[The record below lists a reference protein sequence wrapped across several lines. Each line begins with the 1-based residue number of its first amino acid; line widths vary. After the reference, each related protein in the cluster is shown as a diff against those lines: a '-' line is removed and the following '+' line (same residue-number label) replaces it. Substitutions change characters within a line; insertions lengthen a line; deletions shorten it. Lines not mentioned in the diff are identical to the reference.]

1 MGWTETNWTKGTKV
15 KDWFKE
21 NYNQE
26 TDKVKQ
32 TVLDAALVARTEA
45 FAAIER
51 INKETGERQVL
62 MAVVIMKFYP
72 KAHYYNF
79 AYKSMDETCGPYIYR
94 CPKRLMKLL
103 TPTDN
108 EYALNWRKR
117 VEDYWTTKDKTN
129 KAMKKLNVGDTIVF
143 KETIKFNNGTSYKSL
158 QVLSLKPFRLTD
170 GSTNIF
176 GNTQAYYIKRKT
188 LDSIIDHVI
197 PASENGQVEREVE
210 EVTEKTIEQYPLY
223 YNGDMKKEYR
233 CILWAQA
240 KNGWEWYGFE
250 LDDKDNKI
258 YFGYVMGAYNEWG
271 YFSLQEL
278 LDNGVKVVTDPKE
291 LHELAPPMGGTWIN
305 KSAS

>member
-21 NYNQE
+21 NYNHE
-26 TDKVKQ
+26 NDCVKQ

-45 FAAIER
+45 FAAIEQV
-51 INKETGERQVL
+51 NKETGERKVF
-62 MAVVIMKFYP
+62 MAVVIMKFSGG
-72 KAHYYNF
+72 YYNF
-79 AYKSMDETCGPYIYR
+79 MYKDMDETCGPNICR

-103 TPTDN
+103 TPTEH

-117 VEDYWTTKDKTN
+117 VDEYWEQKDKSN
-129 KAMKKLNVGDTIVF
+129 KTRAKLNVGDTIVF
-143 KETIKFNNGTSYKSL
+143 NQTIKFNNGTSYKSL

-176 GNTQAYYIKRKT
+176 GGKSTYYMKRKT
-188 LDSIIDHVI
+188 LDSMIDHII
-197 PASENGQVEREVE
+197 PAGENGQVERTVE
-210 EVTEKTIEQYPLY
+210 KVTEETKEQYPLY
-223 YNGDMKKEYR
+223 YNEDMKKEYR

-250 LDDKDNKI
+250 LDDKENKI
-258 YFGYVMGAYNEWG
+258 YFGYVMGFENEWG

-278 LDNGVKVVTDPKE
+278 LDNGVKVITDPKE
-291 LHELAPPMGGTWIN
+291 LHELAPPLGGTWIN
-305 KSAS
+305 KTA